1 MDGIRRLNN
10 WLKSKLDTLDNESDY
25 FRQME
30 WALMIAGVQF
40 PSASPNNRKWLFCY
54 WVVILFQFSIWFD
67 RFFVACTEWNSP
79 GELIG
84 VFSFFLALV
93 MINSRAILMR
103 VYLKDILKVRSYLE
117 IILNRDYTEG
127 RVRSYR
133 LIRRFFLV
141 LEWLFFWDQLI
152 LYMFGVNEERQYS
165 VPDNISRLGPRVKL
179 TFDILICSNHLMFS
193 SIYASILT
201 IMNTLFMAFSTE
213 LENIVLQCNGI
224 ERVDKQMDGTIGMHE
239 NILGSKFCN
248 ILKRELNMIAARH
261 AELIEQVATMRTLLK
276 ISFLLIF
283 YTEMAFIGCALFYAK
298 MQGLTMNTV
307 IVVSYVS
314 AILMECYWFCRLT
327 DILNHTNHEIGYAL
341 YNLNWP
347 EKFCDMPN
355 SRKEYLGITC
365 GGMFEMSAA
374 AFHELMKMI
383 YSCLMFLLSV
393 TT

>member
-1 MDGIRRLNN
+1 MGAYDSR
-10 WLKSKLDTLDNESDY
+10 
-25 FRQME
+25 
-30 WALMIAGVQF
+30 
-40 PSASPNNRKWLFCY
+40 P
-54 WVVILFQFSIWFD
+54 
-67 RFFVACTEWNSP
+67 CTEWNSP

-84 VFSFFLALV
+84 VFSLFLALV
-93 MINSRAILMR
+93 MINSRAILM
-103 VYLKDILKVRSYLE
+103 
-117 IILNRDYTEG
+117 DYTEG

-213 LENIVLQCNGI
+213 LENIVLKCNGI
-224 ERVDKQMDGTIGMHE
+224 FERVDKQMDGTIGMHE

-307 IVVSYVS
+307 IVVCYVS

-327 DILNHTNHEIGYAL
+327 DILNHTVASHLQIRSCFHNNFQFDAFFQNHEIGYAL

-355 SRKEYLGITC
+355 SRKEYLEIRATLLVIMMRAQQNLGITC

>member
-1 MDGIRRLNN
+1 MGAYDSR
-10 WLKSKLDTLDNESDY
+10 
-25 FRQME
+25 
-30 WALMIAGVQF
+30 
-40 PSASPNNRKWLFCY
+40 P
-54 WVVILFQFSIWFD
+54 
-67 RFFVACTEWNSP
+67 CTEWNSP

-84 VFSFFLALV
+84 VFSLFLALV
-93 MINSRAILMR
+93 MINSRAILM
-103 VYLKDILKVRSYLE
+103 
-117 IILNRDYTEG
+117 DYTEG

-213 LENIVLQCNGI
+213 LENIVLKCNGI
-224 ERVDKQMDGTIGMHE
+224 FERVDKQMDGTIGMHE

-307 IVVSYVS
+307 IVVCYVS

-355 SRKEYLGITC
+355 SRKEYLEIRATLLVIMMRAQQNLGITC